1 MLENPYELAYSVI
14 DKPEEAE
21 FLSQKEHMKGYKIQG
36 IFENKFDYYI

>member
-1 MLENPYELAYSVI
+1 MLKNPYELAYII

-36 IFENKFDYYI
+36 IFERNFDYYI